1 LAGFRDGAVVAA
13 YKLGSRLACAVPDS
27 VARGTGR
34 VLGAAMSRADGERR
48 RVVTANLRRITGRS
62 PSTAEVR
69 AAFDSYARYWVELF
83 RLPRV
88 TATELD
94 AGITVDGL
102 EHLDAALAAGK
113 GAVVALP
120 HLGGWEWGGAW
131 LATVGRPMTVVV
143 EPLDPPELL
152 AWFVEKREAMG
163 LQVVPLGPSAA
174 ASVMKALGDN
184 RLVGLVC
191 DRDINGGGVEVEF
204 FGERTTMPAGPVTMA
219 LRAGSPVLPTAVY
232 FEGDRHRAVVRPPLE
247 LTRHGRL
254 RDDVARIT
262 QVLACELEDLIRA
275 APEQWHVF
283 QPNWPSDRI
292 SSR

>member
-1 LAGFRDGAVVAA
+1 
-13 YKLGSRLACAVPDS
+13 
-27 VARGTGR
+27 
-34 VLGAAMSRADGERR
+34 MSRADGDRR
-48 RVVTANLRRITGRS
+48 RVVTANLRRITGR
-62 PSTAEVR
+62 PPTPAEVR

-88 TATELD
+88 TAAELD

-102 EHLDAALAAGK
+102 EHLDAALAAGR

-131 LATVGRPMTVVV
+131 LARVGRPMTVVV

-152 AWFVEKREAMG
+152 AWFAEKREAMG
-163 LQVVPLGPSAA
+163 LHVVPLGPSAA
-174 ASVMKALGDN
+174 ASVMKALDDN

-204 FGERTTMPAGPVTMA
+204 FGEKTTMPGGPVTMA
-219 LRAGSPVLPTAVY
+219 LRAGAPVLPTAVY
-232 FEGDRHRAVVRPPLE
+232 FDGDRHRAVVRPPLE
-247 LTRHGRL
+247 LTRTGRL

-275 APEQWHVF
+275 APDQWHVF
-283 QPNWPSDRI
+283 QPNWPSDRP
-292 SSR
+292 